1 MNLIKKFDLYG
12 KEPEFYYKDKPNKKT
27 WVGRIFTLFYLAICL
42 AFFIY
47 KIVRMAKRKDVT
59 FYEINSN
66 NGEIPSIDINKDIFY
81 AAFAFGD
88 PLTNEP
94 FVDERIY
101 TLSGIYS
108 SQKMVNGNWEP
119 PLIENITF
127 ENCKLSNFGKNYQN
141 IMTNKNLSNM
151 LCPKKSDFVLEGYY
165 TMERFSY
172 IKLNYQR
179 CVNTTENNNSCFS
192 KETIEQKLSIANII
206 STIEDIEL
214 TPQDYYNPVRHVERD
229 VSGITFKGWQPTF
242 LVEMKIVMIETD
254 SNIIGFEAFS
264 NPRIDKYLKFGSV
277 TISPSPNIEQN
288 EINLNEIQLI
298 LSPDV
303 LYQKRKYVQLVDV
316 FGDVGGFKEIIN
328 LIFSI
333 ICSFFVDILYNKSLV
348 NNLFNFDLDKK
359 LIILK
364 NKKYKAKDDEI
375 REIISKDKI
384 EIKENYQ
391 IKKQIKKIK
400 KKNNYYPSYDN
411 KYFEKN
417 NKSSKLNFNNIYE
430 DKRNNAYLN
439 HATTIIDDI
448 EDKKNEGECRR
459 CQLNKKN
466 EENVMKKIENRL
478 CVRVFFCFANQKEKI
493 NSILFDEGIKLFIEQ
508 LDIFNIFIQLFMLSK
523 RDVRSREEMIG
534 IQMREGCERKL
545 EILKS

>member
-1 MNLIKKFDLYG
+1 
-12 KEPEFYYKDKPNKKT
+12 
-27 WVGRIFTLFYLAICL
+27 
-42 AFFIY
+42 
-47 KIVRMAKRKDVT
+47 
-59 FYEINSN
+59 
-66 NGEIPSIDINKDIFY
+66 
-81 AAFAFGD
+81 
-88 PLTNEP
+88 
-94 FVDERIY
+94 
-101 TLSGIYS
+101 
-108 SQKMVNGNWEP
+108 MVNGNWEP

-288 EINLNEIQLI
+288 EINLNEIQII

-303 LYQKRKYVQLVDV
+303 LYQKRKYVQLIDV
-316 FGDVGGFKEIIN
+316 FRDVGGFKEIIN
-328 LIFSI
+328 LIF
-333 ICSFFVDILYNKSLV
+333 C
-348 NNLFNFDLDKK
+348 
-359 LIILK
+359 
-364 NKKYKAKDDEI
+364 
-375 REIISKDKI
+375 
-384 EIKENYQ
+384 
-391 IKKQIKKIK
+391 
-400 KKNNYYPSYDN
+400 
-411 KYFEKN
+411 
-417 NKSSKLNFNNIYE
+417 
-430 DKRNNAYLN
+430 
-439 HATTIIDDI
+439 
-448 EDKKNEGECRR
+448 
-459 CQLNKKN
+459 
-466 EENVMKKIENRL
+466 
-478 CVRVFFCFANQKEKI
+478 
-493 NSILFDEGIKLFIEQ
+493 
-508 LDIFNIFIQLFMLSK
+508 
-523 RDVRSREEMIG
+523 
-534 IQMREGCERKL
+534 
-545 EILKS
+545 